1 MKFKLGFSG
10 LRWQTP
16 DLDEI
21 LGQLKE
27 TGWDGWEIRQS
38 LDWLGSASRVRAI
51 SDRAGVQVAVVTG
64 GGISLDGSHEMK
76 ERNKRRIDFA
86 ADVEADTFMFM
97 GANRPY
103 GRSSTPTT
111 SGPWRTCPTSLP
123 TTHRST
129 TWTCATISIRAPR
142 SIPAR
147 NGNCSCA

>member
-21 LGQLKE
+21 LGQLRE

-38 LDWLGSASRVRAI
+38 LDWLGSAKRVKTI

-64 GGISLDGSHEMK
+64 TGITIDGNHEMK

-86 ADVEADTFMFM
+86 ADE
-97 GANRPY
+97 
-103 GRSSTPTT
+103 
-111 SGPWRTCPTSLP
+111 
-123 TTHRST
+123 
-129 TWTCATISIRAPR
+129 
-142 SIPAR
+142 
-147 NGNCSCA
+147 